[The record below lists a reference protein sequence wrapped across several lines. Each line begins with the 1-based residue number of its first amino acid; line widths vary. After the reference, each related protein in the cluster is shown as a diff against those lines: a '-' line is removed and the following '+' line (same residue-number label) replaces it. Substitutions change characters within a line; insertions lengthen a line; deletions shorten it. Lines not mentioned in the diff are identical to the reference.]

1 MFDLS
6 FAPGARWMGATA
18 ITAVLCATAAQAQP
32 AHQADYMLP
41 AQELAQSLREISLRS
56 GTSVIAPSEL
66 VTGKQAPPLKGQ
78 YDARR
83 AIEFLLEGSGL
94 RVQLVGDALVISRAA
109 GPAQGAGSSA
119 PQPGDSETITVTGTR
134 IRGTGSASPV
144 TVTTRRELEQGGIG
158 DLADF
163 TRILPQNYT
172 GGQNRG
178 IAGGGEQGGQQNLN
192 NSATLNL
199 RGLGPDATLTL
210 LDGHRL
216 AYDAL
221 NQGIDISAIPLGAIE
236 RIEVVADG
244 SSALYGSDAVGGA
257 ANIILRRDYD
267 GLEATARIGGSTDG
281 GNFQKQL
288 SLVGGQRWSSGG
300 FMLALDASRG
310 TAIFAGQRD
319 YTGTV
324 HPSLT
329 LTDPNRQLSGV
340 LTAHQSLGPKL
351 SLEVDGYVTDRKS
364 RHQNP
369 FSPTTDVRVSGI
381 VSRPHVRSWA
391 LAPTLRA
398 DLGSWQASLSATG
411 ANSRTFLDAKNY
423 TNGVPRHAH
432 LLYQN
437 SLKGA
442 EATAEGPLF
451 ALPGGDARLA
461 VGGGLRAISLHL
473 RQQILTGGQ
482 FLTTR
487 EFTERRKVQFAYG
500 ELSLPLV
507 RPELDLP
514 LVDRL
519 TLSAALRHE
528 RWSGIDSVTTPKVSV
543 VYQPAPAVTV
553 RAAWGKSFKIP
564 TLLQVNQIQEGNLI
578 PGFFFVPPPQPI
590 GSPVLLLTGSA
601 PGLKPERATTW
612 SGTVEWKPPFISGLS
627 LQATYFN
634 IDYRGRIASPIPS
647 PITALNNPLYDD
659 LIIYNPSAA
668 QVNALL
674 ATLPGGLINQTGAPF
689 DPSGVGAIVDIAIRN
704 TQRQHIR
711 GVDLSA
717 DYKRDLGPSGTVLL
731 TGVASY
737 LESDQQ
743 LAPNQPVIQL
753 AGTVFRPPHWRGRAG
768 AAWEGERAGL
778 SAFVN
783 YVGRTKDNRFATV
796 ETIGSF
802 VTLDLNASL
811 RTGTNG
817 GPFRNIELR
826 LSALNLLD
834 AEPDFV
840 RNPFPSAAPYDAT
853 NQSPVGRFLG
863 LSVRKSW

>member
-1 MFDLS
+1 MFDQPYAAAGL
-6 FAPGARWMGATA
+6 FCATA
-18 ITAVLCATAAQAQP
+18 ISSGLCPTAAQAQP
-32 AHQADYMLP
+32 AEQAEYSLP
-41 AQELAQSLREISLRS
+41 AQELARSLRDVSVRS
-56 GTSVIAPSEL
+56 GIGVIAPSEL
-66 VTGKQAPPLKGQ
+66 VAGKQAPPLKGR
-78 YDARR
+78 YSARQAVER
-83 AIEFLLEGSGL
+83 LLEGSGL
-94 RVQLVGDALVISRAA
+94 RSELVGGALIISRPAASKERADAA
-109 GPAQGAGSSA
+109 GPQNRA
-119 PQPGDSETITVTGTR
+119 SETITVTGTR
-134 IRGTGSASPV
+134 IRGTGSASSV
-144 TVTTRRELEQGGIG
+144 SVTTRRELEESGLS

-244 SSALYGSDAVGGA
+244 ASALYGSDAVGGV

-281 GNFQKQL
+281 GNFQKQV

-300 FMLALDASRG
+300 FMVALDASS
-310 TAIFAGQRD
+310 ADPIYAGQRD
-319 YTGTV
+319 YARTV
-324 HPSLT
+324 DPSLT
-329 LTDPNRQLSGV
+329 LTDSNRQLSGV
-340 LTAHQSLGPKL
+340 LSAHQSLAQGL
-351 SLEVDGYVTDRKS
+351 SLDVDGYVMNRKS
-364 RHQNP
+364 LHQNP
-369 FSPTTDVRVSGI
+369 FSPTVDVHVSGI

-398 DLGSWQASLSATG
+398 DFGSWQASLGATG
-411 ANSRTFLDAKNY
+411 GNSRTFLDAKNY
-423 TNGVPRHAH
+423 ANSVPRHAH

-442 EATAEGPLF
+442 EVTAEGPLF
-451 ALPGGDARLA
+451 TLPGGDARLA

-487 EFTERRKVQFAYG
+487 EFTENRKVQFAYG

-514 LVDRL
+514 LIDRL

-528 RWSGIDSVTTPKVSV
+528 HWNGIDSVTTPKVGV
-543 VYQPAPAVTV
+543 VYQPVPEVTV
-553 RAAWGKSFKIP
+553 RATWGKSFKIP
-564 TLLQVNQIQEGNLI
+564 TLLQVNQIQEGDLI
-578 PGFFFVPPPQPI
+578 PGFFFAPPPEPI

-601 PGLKPERATTW
+601 PGLKPERARTW
-612 SGTVEWKPPFISGLS
+612 SGSVEWKPRSIPGLN

-647 PITALNNPLYDD
+647 PVTALFNPLYDD

-668 QVNALL
+668 QVNALI

-704 TQRQHIR
+704 SQRQHIR
-711 GVDLSA
+711 GVDLEA
-717 DYKRDLGPSGTVLL
+717 DYRLDLGSNGKLLL
-731 TGVASY
+731 TGAASY
-737 LESDQQ
+737 LKSNQQ
-743 LAPNQPVIQL
+743 LAPNQPIVQL
-753 AGTVFRPPHWRGRAG
+753 AGTVFHPPHWRGRAG
-768 AAWEGERAGL
+768 AVWDGTWAGL

-783 YVGRTKDNRFATV
+783 YVGRTKDDRFATV

-811 RTGTNG
+811 RTRTNR
-817 GPFRNIELR
+817 GPLRNMELR
-826 LSALNLLD
+826 FSALNLLD
-834 AEPDFV
+834 ARPEFV

-863 LSVRKSW
+863 ASVRKGW

>member
-1 MFDLS
+1 MFNLPL
-6 FAPGARWMGATA
+6 APCTRWMGAAA
-18 ITAVLCATAAQAQP
+18 ITVALCTAAQAQP
-32 AHQADYMLP
+32 AREADYDLP
-41 AQELAQSLREISLRS
+41 AQQLAQSLREVSLRS
-56 GTSVIAPSEL
+56 GASVIAPSEL
-66 VTGKQAPPLKGQ
+66 VSGKQAPPLKGR
-78 YDARR
+78 YGARQ
-83 AIEFLLEGSGL
+83 AIDLLLEGSGL
-94 RVQLVGDALVISRAA
+94 RASLVGDALVVSRAA
-109 GPAQGAGSSA
+109 ALNERADNPGPDTGA
-119 PQPGDSETITVTGTR
+119 SETITVTGTR
-134 IRGTGSASPV
+134 IRGAGSASPV
-144 TVTTRRELEQGGIG
+144 TVTTRRQLEESGIS
-158 DLADF
+158 DLAEF

-244 SSALYGSDAVGGA
+244 ASALYGSDAVGGV

-267 GLEATARIGGSTDG
+267 GLESTARIGGSTDG

-288 SLVGGQRWSSGG
+288 SLVGGHRWASGG
-300 FMLALDASRG
+300 FMIALDASSA
-310 TAIFAGQRD
+310 TAIYAGQRD
-319 YTGTV
+319 YARTV
-324 HPSLT
+324 HRSLT

-340 LTAHQSLGPKL
+340 LSAHQSLAPGL
-351 SLEVDGYVTDRKS
+351 SLEIDGYALTRKS

-369 FSPTTDVRVSGI
+369 FSPTADVRVSGI

-398 DLGSWQASLSATG
+398 DLGSWQASLTATG
-411 ANSRTFLDAKNY
+411 GNSRTFLDAKNY
-423 TNGVPRHAH
+423 SNGVPRHAH

-442 EATAEGPLF
+442 EVTAEGPLF

-473 RQQILTGGQ
+473 HQRILTNGQ

-487 EFTERRKVQFAYG
+487 EFTERRKVHFAYG

-507 RPELDLP
+507 RPELDVP

-528 RWSGIDSVTTPKVSV
+528 HWNGIDSVTTPKLGL
-543 VYQPAPAVTV
+543 VYQPAPDLTL
-553 RAAWGKSFKIP
+553 RATWGKSFKIP

-578 PGFFFVPPPQPI
+578 PGFFFSPPPQPI
-590 GSPVLLLTGSA
+590 GSPVLLLQGSA
-601 PGLKPERATTW
+601 PGLEPERATTW
-612 SGTVEWKPPFISGLS
+612 SGTVEWKPRFVPGLS

-647 PITALNNPLYDD
+647 PVTALGNPLYDD

-668 QVNALL
+668 QVNAII
-674 ATLPGGLINQTGAPF
+674 ATLPGGLVNQTGAPF
-689 DPSGVGAIVDIAIRN
+689 DPAGVGAIVDIAIRN

-711 GVDLSA
+711 GLDLGA
-717 DYKRDLGPSGTVLL
+717 DYRLDLGPSGKLLL

-743 LAPNQPVIQL
+743 LAPNQPVVQL

-768 AAWEGERAGL
+768 AVWDGSWAGL
-778 SAFVN
+778 SAFIN

-802 VTLDLNASL
+802 VTVDLNASL
-811 RTGTNG
+811 RTGTDR
-817 GPFRNIELR
+817 GPFRNMELR
-826 LSALNLLD
+826 LSALNLFD

>member
-1 MFDLS
+1 MINRHFQLPLLS
-6 FAPGARWMGATA
+6 LAMTLAIWPGAPASAEAPAT
-18 ITAVLCATAAQAQP
+18 VR
-32 AHQADYMLP
+32 YELP
-41 AQELAQSLREISLRS
+41 AMPLGEALRQVARQSGQNLLVDDRLVEGR
-56 GTSVIAPSEL
+56 TAPSLSGSYTAE
-66 VTGKQAPPLKGQ
+66 A
-78 YDARR
+78 
-83 AIEFLLEGSGL
+83 AIASLLAGSGL
-94 RVQLVGDALVISRAA
+94 VSRSVEGALIITASPSRLADQGESPIVG
-109 GPAQGAGSSA
+109 AQ
-119 PQPGDSETITVTGTR
+119 DDVITVTGTR
-134 IRGTGSASPV
+134 IRGAGSASPV
-144 TVTTRRELEQGGIG
+144 TVTTRKELEESGIS
-158 DLADF
+158 DLAEF

-192 NSATLNL
+192 NSAALNL

-210 LDGHRL
+210 FDGHRL

-244 SSALYGSDAVGGA
+244 ASALYGSDAVGGV
-257 ANIILRRDYD
+257 ANLILRRDYD
-267 GLEATARIGGSTDG
+267 GLELTARIGGSTDG
-281 GNFQKQL
+281 GNFQKQM

-300 FMLALDASRG
+300 FMVAVDASST
-310 TAIFAGQRD
+310 TAIYAGQRD
-319 YTGTV
+319 YTRTV
-324 HPSLT
+324 DPSLT
-329 LTDPNRQLSGV
+329 LTDPNRQYSGV
-340 LTAHQSLGPKL
+340 LSAHQSLARGL
-351 SLEVDGYVTDRKS
+351 SLEIDGYALTRKS

-369 FSPTTDVRVSGI
+369 FSPTADVRVSGI

-398 DLGSWQASLSATG
+398 DLGSWRASLSVTG
-411 ANSRTFLDAKNY
+411 GNSRTFLDAKNY
-423 TNGVPRHAH
+423 SNSVPRHAH

-442 EATAEGPLF
+442 EVTAEGPLF

-487 EFTERRKVQFAYG
+487 EFTEKRKVQFAYG

-507 RPELDLP
+507 GPELDLP

-528 RWSGIDSVTTPKVSV
+528 RWSGIDAVTTPKVGV
-543 VYQPAPAVTV
+543 VYQPVPEMTV
-553 RAAWGKSFKIP
+553 RATWGKSFKIP

-590 GSPVLLLTGSA
+590 GAPVLLLTGSA
-601 PGLKPERATTW
+601 PGLEPERATTW
-612 SGTVEWKPPFISGLS
+612 SGTVEWKPSFISGLS

-647 PITALNNPLYDD
+647 PITALNNPLYSD

-717 DYKRDLGPSGTVLL
+717 DYRRDLGPSGTLLL
-731 TGVASY
+731 TGSASY
-737 LESDQQ
+737 LKSDQQ

-768 AAWEGERAGL
+768 AAWEGGWAGL
-778 SAFVN
+778 SAFIN

-811 RTGTNG
+811 RTGTNR
-817 GPFRNIELR
+817 GPLRNMELR
-826 LSALNLLD
+826 LSALNVLD

-863 LSVRKSW
+863 LSVRKTW